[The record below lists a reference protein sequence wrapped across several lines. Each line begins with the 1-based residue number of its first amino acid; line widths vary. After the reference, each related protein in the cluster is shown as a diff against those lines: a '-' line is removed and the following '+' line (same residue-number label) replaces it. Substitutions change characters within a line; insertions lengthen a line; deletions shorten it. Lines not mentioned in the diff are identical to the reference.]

1 MRKTEEVLRN
11 AEKEI
16 ADGVACREE
25 ILRALT
31 RILRREE
38 TEDAL
43 QKVRTENYVPDA
55 YGDVMRQKEERVE
68 TVKIRPRL
76 ADVIRAAE
84 LLGKADGTFNAAGLG
99 DLAVPIVFCGED
111 ELK

>member
-1 MRKTEEVLRN
+1 MRKTEAILKD
-11 AEKEI
+11 AAAALDDGI
-16 ADGVACREE
+16 ADRDE

-31 RILRREE
+31 KILRREAS
-38 TEDAL
+38 EDAL

-55 YGDVMRQKEERVE
+55 YGDVIRQKDEKVE

-84 LLGKADGTFNAAGLG
+84 LLGRANGLFTAHACG
-99 DLAVPIVFCGED
+99 DLAVPLVFCGED